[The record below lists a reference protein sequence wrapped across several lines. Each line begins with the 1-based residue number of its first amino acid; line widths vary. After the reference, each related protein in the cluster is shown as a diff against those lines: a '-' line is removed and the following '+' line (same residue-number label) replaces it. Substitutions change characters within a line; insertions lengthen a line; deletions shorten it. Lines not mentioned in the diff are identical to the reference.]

1 MKYCLLK
8 LDVYEI
14 KENKGNYGIFER
26 NLSGLKKRIFFEQPR
41 DGGGGKG
48 ECGNVKLRK
57 IYGIAV
63 SPRKARGCNA
73 RKKSWGKMR
82 VCGYDEREEA

>member
-1 MKYCLLK
+1 M
-8 LDVYEI
+8 YEI

-26 NLSGLKKRIFFEQPR
+26 NLSEQKEDFFGRSREVR
-41 DGGGGKG
+41 GRKG
-48 ECGNVKLRK
+48 ECGNFRIRK
-57 IYGIAV
+57 IIGQAV

-73 RKKSWGKMR
+73 RNKSWGKMR